1 MVANLKHAGR
11 ILAKSPGFAIVAT
24 LTLAMGIGAN
34 TAIFTVANAL
44 LLRPLSFADPDR
56 LEVVGG
62 ISKDRHN
69 LGGAVSVS
77 YPFFRFAK
85 EHQQSF
91 TDIAA
96 CTFENF
102 GITGRGDAEMVVS
115 GRVSWNFFDLLGV
128 KPVIGRT
135 FSPEEDQ
142 RGARQVVMIGDE
154 FWTRKFARDPNAIGQ
169 TLALNADVYTIIGVV
184 PPKFNF
190 PLVGLNVE
198 LWATRVFDLSYVT
211 PARVNAGGPYF
222 HAVGRLRP
230 GVTVAQAQAEE
241 DVVYQQYRHDFPG
254 AYDSTLDLEMSVSSL
269 QDQFVTNVRPTL
281 LILSAAVGFVLLIA
295 CANVA
300 SLLLTRALGRKKEF
314 AVRTALGAPRMTLIR
329 QLLTESLLLSVVS
342 GVVGVFI
349 GQAGT
354 RFLSTLAQAT
364 FPQMAGV
371 QMDARVLI
379 FTLLISIASGVLF
392 GLTPSLQLSRPDL
405 NSILR
410 DEGRGTAGNRRKSR
424 ARSML
429 VVAQVALSMV
439 LLVGSGL
446 LIRSFVRLRSASPG
460 FEPKN
465 LLTMNITMPP
475 AKYAKVSQLTTFYDR
490 VVERA
495 SAIPGV
501 QSAALSTALPAE
513 PTHQTPVLFEGQP
526 VVVLGKRPIVYIQQ
540 ISPDYAKTLQVPM
553 IAGRGF
559 TAHDD
564 AQAPLVAIINQAAA
578 RAYWANESG
587 LGKRAWV
594 GNLPDPFQVVGVIGD
609 VKNASL
615 GQPPQAEIYL
625 PLPQLVSTY
634 VCLSVRTAM
643 DPHSIVAAVRREIA
657 AVDPDQPVTRVMSAE
672 ELLES
677 ASAQPRFTMFLLG
690 IFSATAFILAVI
702 GIYGVIAYSV
712 AQRTSELGIR
722 IALGAARG
730 DIFRLVIGGGL
741 SLTLTG
747 IAIGLAG
754 SFALTRVMAS
764 LLYQTSATDPATFAG
779 SALLFAAVAVI
790 ASYLPAR
797 RATRIDPA
805 NALRAE

>member
-44 LLRPLSFADPDR
+44 LLRPLFFADPDR

-564 AQAPLVAIINQAAA
+564 AQAPLVAIVNQAAA

>member
-1 MVANLKHAGR
+1 MVPDLKHAAR
-11 ILAKSPGFAIVAT
+11 ILAKSPGFAIVAI
-24 LTLAMGIGAN
+24 LTLALGIGAN

-56 LEVVGG
+56 LEVIEG
-62 ISKDRHN
+62 SPKDRHS
-69 LGGAVSVS
+69 LGGAVS
-77 YPFFRFAK
+77 YPFFTFAK
-85 EHQQSF
+85 EHQRSF

-102 GITGRGDAEMVVS
+102 SMTGRGDAEMVVS
-115 GRVSWNFFDLLGV
+115 GRVSSDFFDLLGV

-135 FSPEEDQ
+135 FLPEEDQ
-142 RGARQVVMIGDE
+142 RGARQVVMISDE

-211 PARVNAGGPYF
+211 PARVNAGGHYF
-222 HAVGRLRP
+222 HAIGRLRP
-230 GVTVAQAQAEE
+230 GVTAAQAQAEQ

-254 AYDSTLDLEMSVSSL
+254 AYDSTLDLEMNVSSL
-269 QDQFVTNVRPTL
+269 QDEFVTNVRPTL

-371 QMDARVLI
+371 EMDARVLI
-379 FTLLISIASGVLF
+379 FTLLISVASGVLF

-405 NSILR
+405 NSMLR
-410 DEGRGTAGNRRKSR
+410 DEGRGTAGNRKRSR

-446 LIRSFVRLRSASPG
+446 LIRSFIRLRSASPG
-460 FEPKN
+460 FETKN

-475 AKYAKVSQLTTFYDR
+475 AKYAKVSQLTAFYDR
-490 VVERA
+490 VVARA

-540 ISPDYAKTLQVPM
+540 LSPDYAKTLQVPM

-578 RAYWANESG
+578 RAYWANESAI
-587 LGKRAWV
+587 GKRAWV

-615 GQPPQAEIYL
+615 GQAPQAEIYL

-634 VCLSVRTAM
+634 VCLSLRTAM
-643 DPHSIVAAVRREIA
+643 DPHGIVSAVRREMA
-657 AVDPDQPVTRVMSAE
+657 AVDPDQPLTRVMSAE

-747 IAIGLAG
+747 IAIGLVG

-764 LLYQTSATDPATFAG
+764 LLYQTSATDPVTFAG

-797 RATRIDPA
+797 RATRIDPT
-805 NALRAE
+805 NALRTE